1 MDVSSLFQEYVMYS
15 NRKRI
20 AAAEN
25 ELKAIVE
32 EDQQIKR
39 EERGEEEAVSDTAT
53 DVSIYSSSD
62 DESVGSM
69 CDEQVTKM
77 SCTCFGICSRYI
89 EQELV
94 VWFETDVTL
103 ADFGLTREP
112 EYVHFVEALLC

>member
-1 MDVSSLFQEYVMYS
+1 MYS

-69 CDEQVTKM
+69 CDEQVTNM
-77 SCTCFGICSRYI
+77 SCTIFWNICSMSKSLHGLKLIWPGRLSVY
-89 EQELV
+89 
-94 VWFETDVTL
+94 DVSLSVYWT
-103 ADFGLTREP
+103 T
-112 EYVHFVEALLC
+112 YS